1 MDYVIRAVR
10 AEEWPLA
17 RELRLAALQDPVAP
31 VAFLETYESAV
42 AQPDDFW
49 QERTATGATGTRVR
63 QFIAEAPDG
72 TWVGS
77 VTLLVELPAD
87 EVRFGAPAEVN
98 QGHLVGVFVRPEVRG
113 TGVTDALFRA
123 AVEWAWSL
131 SEPRLERVRLYV
143 HESNLRA
150 AAFYRRFGFVPS
162 GQTVRLPGDTGDTGE
177 TGDVGNVG
185 GTGDAGAPEWELEY
199 VLGRE

>member
-1 MDYVIRAVR
+1 MDYVIRPVR
-10 AEEWPLA
+10 AEEWPQA
-17 RELRLAALQDPVAP
+17 RELRLVALQDPVAP
-31 VAFLETYESAV
+31 VAFLETYGNAV
-42 AQPDDFW
+42 AQPDEFW

-63 QFIAEAPDG
+63 QFVAEAPDG

-77 VTLLVELPAD
+77 VTLLVELPED

-131 SEPRLERVRLYV
+131 SEPSLERVRLYV
-143 HESNLRA
+143 HENNPRA

-162 GQTVRLPGDTGDTGE
+162 GQTVLLPGDTSDVDDAGGR
-177 TGDVGNVG
+177 GDVGV
-185 GTGDAGAPEWELEY
+185 PEWELEY